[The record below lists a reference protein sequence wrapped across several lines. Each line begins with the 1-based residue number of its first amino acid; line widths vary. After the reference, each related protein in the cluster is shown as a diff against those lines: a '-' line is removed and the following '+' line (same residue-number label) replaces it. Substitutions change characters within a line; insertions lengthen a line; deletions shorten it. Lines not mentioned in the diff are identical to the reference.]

1 MFHSGSLQGIRSREG
16 AIYNGSALQG
26 YLVMIYEIFRL
37 TSDIRVFDREQ
48 GEGVVSIPAFLLSR
62 RIARLPLEDISGPLI
77 YPIIFYFMVGFRP
90 SADQFFLFLGVLI
103 LMHHIAVNV
112 AMVCV
117 ALSRDFAT
125 ASLFGNSIFTLQS
138 LASGFFVQPN
148 QIPPWV
154 RWLKV
159 CQNVHSIIILE
170 FG

>member
-1 MFHSGSLQGIRSREG
+1 M
-16 AIYNGSALQG
+16 
-26 YLVMIYEIFRL
+26 VYEIFRL
-37 TSDIRVFDREQ
+37 TSDIQVFDREH
-48 GEGVVSIPAFLLSR
+48 GEGIVSIPAFLLSR
-62 RIARLPLEDISGPLI
+62 RIARFPLEDIPVPFI
-77 YPIIFYFMVGFRP
+77 YSIIFYFLVGFRS
-90 SADQFFLFLGVLI
+90 SAEQFFLFLGVLI

-159 CQNVHSIIILE
+159 CQSVHGKVILE
-170 FG
+170 FS

>member
-1 MFHSGSLQGIRSREG
+1 
-16 AIYNGSALQG
+16 
-26 YLVMIYEIFRL
+26 MIYEIFRL
-37 TSDIRVFDREQ
+37 ISDVQIFDREQ

-62 RIARLPLEDISGPLI
+62 RIARFPLEDIFGPLI
-77 YPIIFYFMVGFRP
+77 YSVIFYFMIGFRS
-90 SADQFFLFLGVLI
+90 SANQFFLFLGVLI

-138 LASGFFVQPN
+138 LASRFFVQPN

-159 CQNVHSIIILE
+159 CKNAHIIIVIR